1 MCVPQSLAVSV
12 TIAISL
18 RSSYTRF
25 MNSTV
30 AAQSKTRP
38 FVRRLF
44 TWRTVL
50 LLWKRAP
57 LLFRVRKRFL
67 PPRFGSS
74 PRERPP
80 TTLSPPLVF
89 LRRSMRSGLSPFLF
103 LEAPSHGR
111 RADGRGDGK
120 RGNASGDPE
129 GGGPFDR
136 LRERESAGVFLGHA
150 DALL

>member
-18 RSSYTRF
+18 RTSYTRF

-50 LLWKRAP
+50 LLWKRGP
-57 LLFRVRKRFL
+57 SPF
-67 PPRFGSS
+67 PR
-74 PRERPP
+74 PQ
-80 TTLSPPLVF
+80 TLSSSS
-89 LRRSMRSGLSPFLF
+89 LRLFTPRTAAHNSFPATCLSPAEHEIGPLPLPFSRGSLPWNV
-103 LEAPSHGR
+103 ERTGEEKGSGGMRAAIR
-111 RADGRGDGK
+111 RAEGRSID
-120 RGNASGDPE
+120 
-129 GGGPFDR
+129 
-136 LRERESAGVFLGHA
+136 
-150 DALL
+150 